1 LERSIVD
8 VKHGVMITESK
19 NLEFTGV
26 LSVIERQLYRRPTV
40 DLNNFFRSYSNTMR
54 SGFKLLPQDYAL
66 PRRGAANSDP
76 EVQTDV
82 TTKVELVSRLGQG
95 PSRFFKSKAAVGSI
109 DDEEETPVKIGF
121 FRSLGQAS
129 IQRSIEAIGLR
140 RTERAVPKSQDGMNV
155 VLERLRRGGLVAV
168 LEGMRRDSDEALTA
182 AT

>member
-66 PRRGAANSDP
+66 PRRGAVNSDP

-95 PSRFFKSKAAVGSI
+95 PSRFFKSKAAVGSN
-109 DDEEETPVKIGF
+109 DDEEETPAKIGF